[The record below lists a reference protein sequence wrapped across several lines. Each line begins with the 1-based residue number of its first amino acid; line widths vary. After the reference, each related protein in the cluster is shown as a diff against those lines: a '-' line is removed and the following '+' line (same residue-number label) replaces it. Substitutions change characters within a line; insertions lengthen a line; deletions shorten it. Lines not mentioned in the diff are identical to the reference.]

1 MKLVEWTGAT
11 EAYDLAPSLKIL
23 DRKTKGVIL
32 HGTRIINSKLTSR
45 KGFLMMVG
53 TTRTLLRSN
62 VRWGV
67 EIVV

>member
-45 KGFLMMVG
+45 K
-53 TTRTLLRSN
+53 
-62 VRWGV
+62 
-67 EIVV
+67 EIFNDGRNY